1 MTGSHLGEIAALTTA
16 ICWSFTSLSFE
27 AASKRIGS
35 LQVNFIRL
43 VLAFILLTVYN
54 GIFRHQILP
63 IDASAHN
70 WTWLLL
76 SGFVGF
82 VFGDYFL
89 FKAYIIIGARV
100 TMLVMSLVP
109 PITAILSWMILG
121 ETMDLRE
128 ISAMILTIAGVA
140 LVVIERNESNGLL
153 KFSHP
158 IPGILCALCGAIGQA
173 GGLILSKYGMG
184 DYNAFAA
191 TQIRVIC
198 GITGFGILLLAL
210 KKVPELMRAVQNR
223 KAMQFTATGA
233 FFGPFLG
240 VSFSL
245 FAVQH
250 TVAGVASTIMAIV
263 PVLIIPLAILIQKER
278 VTFKEIVG
286 ALIAVS
292 GVALYF
298 LV

>member
-35 LQVNFIRL
+35 LLVNFIRL
-43 VLAFILLTVYN
+43 VLAFILLTVFN

-63 IDASAHN
+63 VDANAHN

-76 SGFVGF
+76 SGFIGF

-121 ETMDLRE
+121 EVMDSGE
-128 ISAMILTIAGVA
+128 ILAMVLTLTGVA
-140 LVVIERNESNGLL
+140 LVIIERNESNGLL

-158 IPGILCALCGAIGQA
+158 ISGLLCAFCGAIGQA

-198 GITGFGILLLAL
+198 GVIGFGILLLVL
-210 KKVPELMRAVQNR
+210 RKVPELRLALQNR
-223 KAMQFTATGA
+223 KAVQFTATGA

-250 TVAGVASTIMAIV
+250 TTAGVASTIMAIV
-263 PVLIIPLAILIQKER
+263 PVLIIPLAIFIQKER

-286 ALIAVS
+286 AVIAV
-292 GVALYF
+292 GGIALYF
-298 LV
+298 MI

>member
-1 MTGSHLGEIAALTTA
+1 MTGTHLGELAALTTA

-43 VLAFILLTVYN
+43 VLAFVLLTIFN
-54 GIFRHQILP
+54 GIFRHQVLP
-63 IDASAHN
+63 LDANAHN
-70 WTWLLL
+70 WFWLLL

-82 VFGDYFL
+82 IFGDYFL
-89 FKAYIIIGARV
+89 FKAYIIIGARI

-109 PITAILSWMILG
+109 PITAILSWLILG
-121 ETMDLRE
+121 EAMNFRE

-140 LVVIERNESNGLL
+140 LVIIERNQSNGLF

-158 IPGILCALCGAIGQA
+158 VSGILCALCGALGQA

-198 GITGFGILLLAL
+198 GGLGFGILLLVL
-210 KKVPELMRAVQNR
+210 RKIPELMRALQNR
-223 KAMQFTATGA
+223 QAVQFTAIGA

-250 TVAGVASTIMAIV
+250 TAAGVASTIMAIV
-263 PVLIIPLAILIQKER
+263 PVLIIPLAIILQKER
-278 VTFKEIVG
+278 VTFKEIGG
-286 ALIAVS
+286 AVIAVG